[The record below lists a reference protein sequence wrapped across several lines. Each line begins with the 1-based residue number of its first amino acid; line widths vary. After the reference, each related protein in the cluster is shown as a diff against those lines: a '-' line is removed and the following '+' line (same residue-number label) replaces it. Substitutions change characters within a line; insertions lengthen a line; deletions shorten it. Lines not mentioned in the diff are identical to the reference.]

1 MEIDL
6 RTSPVYG
13 YMVPL
18 PPPLKRRSEGKIVDI
33 TKKKQGPEKF
43 DLYFCACVCNFSILL
58 KKLRGRIEGKRHKA
72 IKTFSF
78 SSRSSRQEG

>member
-33 TKKKQGPEKF
+33 TRKQGPEKF